1 MTFINKIQRK
11 FQNLLRFEKLNPINN
26 FDFEESFDHFQSTN
40 NIDLFKRAITEHP
53 ELKEVIW
60 ISLYHCLHTHDSKI
74 EYLTVLN
81 KNFHLIADLV
91 EGNEENVIIPDNVK
105 KEFFNGNVLATFH
118 NHFNGA
124 IIPSSK
130 DLKNT
135 ILPFV
140 KFMVITSDNNIGIIV
155 NSIECNYEIIKQE
168 WNLFLAFVN
177 WSFNVDFD
185 SEIEKLYQL
194 KLNDQEFKK
203 QEEILFNK
211 FLSLNLKKFVNE
223 FNSRMEKY
231 NVYFLYIYISEE

>member
-1 MTFINKIQRK
+1 M
-11 FQNLLRFEKLNPINN
+11 
-26 FDFEESFDHFQSTN
+26 
-40 NIDLFKRAITEHP
+40 FKRAITEHP

-60 ISLYHCLHTHDSKI
+60 ISLYHCLHTYDSKI
-74 EYLTVLN
+74 EYLTVLDQN
-81 KNFHLIADLV
+81 SHLIADLV
-91 EGNEENVIIPDNVK
+91 EGNADNVIIPDNVK

-155 NSIECNYEIIKQE
+155 NSTKCNFELIKQE

-185 SEIEKLYQL
+185 SEIEKLYLL
-194 KLNDQEFKK
+194 KLNDKEFKMH
-203 QEEILFNK
+203 EEILFNK

-231 NVYFLYIYISEE
+231 NVYFLYIYILEE

>member
-1 MTFINKIQRK
+1 MNT
-11 FQNLLRFEKLNPINN
+11 
-26 FDFEESFDHFQSTN
+26 
-40 NIDLFKRAITEHP
+40 
-53 ELKEVIW
+53 
-60 ISLYHCLHTHDSKI
+60 YDSKI

-81 KNFHLIADLV
+81 NDFQLIADLV
-91 EGNEENVIIPDNVK
+91 EGNQENVIIPNNVK
-105 KEFFNGNVLATFH
+105 KEILSGNVLATFH

-140 KFMVITSDNNIGIIV
+140 KFMVITSENNIGIIV
-155 NSIECNYEIIKQE
+155 NNTNSDFQLIKQE

-185 SEIEKLYQL
+185 NEIEKLYNS

-203 QEEILFNK
+203 EEELLFNK
-211 FLSLNLKKFVNE
+211 FLTLNLNKFINE

-231 NVYFLYIYISEE
+231 NVYFLYINLLEE